1 MANSDKNI
9 VITPNRNL
17 SDLPNISITGFGNST
32 MTLTIPDSTTGTL
45 EFRSGI
51 NTVFSVDSNVSSG
64 NLFSVTDPSLL
75 PILEINDNGLT
86 GRTNFYRPVKIVNS
100 KGLVVPRSDHLE
112 TFPTTRG
119 NLVYDQINKNL
130 NVGVK
135 TSFKP
140 MVSATPS
147 YNSPNS
153 IIRKG
158 LVLYLDGKIS
168 SYPQTGTTWY
178 DLSGNGYNFTWQSTP
193 THVKQHGGYI
203 NKDGQEPGIVYPAP
217 SDSNY
222 AFLNNSGLAL
232 RDTFTE
238 ECWMRATNVSTY
250 RTMISWGV
258 HNSQQDRSLWLEQG
272 TGRLALY
279 FYATG
284 DNMTVG
290 SRNIAD
296 GSWHHC
302 VGTWDGT
309 YGKVYVDGH
318 LEGSR
323 FLTAGSYTY
332 QGTWI
337 GANPSTSYRF
347 CGSIGYV
354 AIYNR
359 ALSLNEIRYNYF
371 ANVKRFQ
378 STKPML

>member
-9 VITPNRNL
+9 LITPNTNL
-17 SDLPNISITGFGNST
+17 SGLPEISITGAGNST
-32 MTLTIPDSTTGTL
+32 MTLTVPDSTTGTL

-51 NTVFSVDSNVSSG
+51 NTVFSVDSDFSAETFIVSDTS
-64 NLFSVTDPSLL
+64 DL
-75 PILEINDNGLT
+75 PILEVDVSGLT
-86 GRTNFYRPVKIVNS
+86 GKTSFYRPVKITNS
-100 KGLVVPRSDHLE
+100 KGIVIPKTDHLE
-112 TFPTTRG
+112 STSSTRA
-119 NLVYDQINKNL
+119 NLTYDVIDKNL
-130 NVGVK
+130 NIGIQTYSK
-135 TSFKP
+135 SL
-140 MVSATPS
+140 VSSNPS
-147 YNSPNS
+147 YDSPNS

-178 DLSGNGYNFTWQSTP
+178 DLSGSGYNFTWISTP
-193 THVKQHGGYI
+193 THVKYHGGYI

-217 SDSNY
+217 SDGNY
-222 AFLNNSGLAL
+222 AYLNNSGLDL
-232 RDTFTE
+232 KGTFTE
-238 ECWMRATNVSTY
+238 ECWMRCTNVSTY

-258 HNSQQDRSLWLEQG
+258 HTNNQDRSMWLEAG

-279 FYATG
+279 FFGTG

-290 SRNIAD
+290 STSIAD

-302 VGTWDGT
+302 VATWDGI

-323 FLTAGSYTY
+323 YLTAGNFGYG
-332 QGTWI
+332 GTWI

-347 CGSIGYV
+347 CGSIGLA

-378 STKPML
+378 STRPIV